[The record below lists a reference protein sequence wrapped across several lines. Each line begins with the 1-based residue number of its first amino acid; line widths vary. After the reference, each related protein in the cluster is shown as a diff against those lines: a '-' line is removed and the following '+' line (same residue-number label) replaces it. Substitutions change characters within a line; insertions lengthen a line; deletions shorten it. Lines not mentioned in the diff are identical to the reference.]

1 MLITCPNCQTR
12 YRVASDA
19 LSAAGRQ
26 VQCANCAGLW
36 YATPGFPAPP
46 AATDPD
52 PSDDEL
58 AFRADRDV
66 LFSPADEALLDAAF
80 LQIEP
85 QSAFPASEP
94 PEPDAAP
101 ASPDLPAPEDDAPL
115 SPQPFDAAG
124 HSARTRAL
132 ARRRRG
138 MLAAMPL
145 ARFRRAMRVV
155 IFTVLIGV
163 VAAGLVLRT
172 PIVAALPQM
181 DGLYRLVGLGTNVIG
196 LDFVDVK
203 TLRTT
208 RDGNSVIIVNAK
220 ISNITNRLAFVPSVL
235 VSLLDADDEV
245 LYEWTVNPATR
256 NILPGDVLAVDAQ
269 LTGPPQG
276 ATTVRLS
283 FVEGRRERNR

>member
-36 YATPGFPAPP
+36 YATPGFPAPSAP
-46 AATDPD
+46 ADPD

-58 AFRADRDV
+58 VFRADRDV

-80 LQIEP
+80 LNADAEV
-85 QSAFPASEP
+85 AFPASEV
-94 PEPDAAP
+94 PDT
-101 ASPDLPAPEDDAPL
+101 PDLPEPEDEAPL
-115 SPQPFDAAG
+115 LAQPFDAAG
-124 HSARTRAL
+124 QSARTRAL

-155 IFTVLIGV
+155 IFTVLIGLLC
-163 VAAGLVLRT
+163 AGVMLRT
-172 PIVAALPQM
+172 PIVAAIPQM
-181 DGLYRLVGLGTNVIG
+181 DGLYRLVGLGTNVVG

-220 ISNITNRLAFVPSVL
+220 ISNITNRVAFVPSVL
-235 VSLLDADDEV
+235 VSLLNADNEV
-245 LYEWTVNPATR
+245 IYEWTVNPATR
-256 NILPGDVLAVDAQ
+256 NILPGDVLAVDAL

-276 ATTVRLS
+276 VTAVRLS
-283 FVEGRRERNR
+283 FVEGRRGRAGF